1 MDLIKT
7 CSNLFMYLFP
17 ANSINFHS
25 GLQTLMKVDILQGSV
40 RNASGKAM
48 YKIAEE
54 IQLIE
59 YQLQLACKLFV
70 ELTFFYSFCSTN
82 RSRSTQ
88 EIILSIKYLHSR
100 NLLRYQK
107 IANPA
112 ARIIKVHTQ
121 IQENSNFWE
130 VQNCPLKMASQETI
144 PSFYECLPLLG
155 VFCV

>member
-59 YQLQLACKLFV
+59 YQL
-70 ELTFFYSFCSTN
+70 
-82 RSRSTQ
+82 
-88 EIILSIKYLHSR
+88 
-100 NLLRYQK
+100 
-107 IANPA
+107 
-112 ARIIKVHTQ
+112 
-121 IQENSNFWE
+121 
-130 VQNCPLKMASQETI
+130 
-144 PSFYECLPLLG
+144 
-155 VFCV
+155 